1 MQRFVVMFRCFLTW
15 FDGFINVIANNIERR
30 WMFTMTRA
38 TLLDAGSIS
47 LQTVDAESEM
57 LVSDIESHS
66 TGNEGSTESSSDE
79 VLV

>member
-1 MQRFVVMFRCFLTW
+1 
-15 FDGFINVIANNIERR
+15 
-30 WMFTMTRA
+30 MFTVTRA

-57 LVSDIESHS
+57 LVSDIESLS